1 MARIKLVLLFL
12 ITTSTWVHHTYA
24 LESKTKNN
32 PSQNDLQKPPG
43 THHVRLATLDSQNK
57 NYLNQALQKQDS
69 HVKGSPEHTT
79 DHTINTKEEKK
90 DIANIKTDDR
100 LQIIANET
108 EQTKF
113 TTNETQT
120 QNRTN
125 QIIGAWSILK
135 FIIGLPFL

>member
-12 ITTSTWVHHTYA
+12 ITTSTWVHHAYA
-24 LESKTKNN
+24 LESKTENN
-32 PSQNDLQKPPG
+32 PSQNDLQKTPS
-43 THHVRLATLDSQNK
+43 THQVRLATLDSQNK

-69 HVKGSPEHTT
+69 HVRGNPEHTT

-90 DIANIKTDDR
+90 EIANIKTDDR
-100 LQIIANET
+100 YQIIANKT
-108 EQTKF
+108 EQTKI

-125 QIIGAWSILK
+125 HIIGAWSILK